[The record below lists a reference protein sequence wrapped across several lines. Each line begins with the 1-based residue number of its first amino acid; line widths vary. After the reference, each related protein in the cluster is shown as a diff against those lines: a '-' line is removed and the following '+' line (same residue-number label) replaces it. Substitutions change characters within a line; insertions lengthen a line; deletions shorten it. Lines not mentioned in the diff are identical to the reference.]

1 MSNKLRFLF
10 LVIITIVGT
19 SAESFA
25 APADGSQVRPANP
38 LAKANSDLISAANQ
52 YKASVQTLI
61 PHYEANLKTATEML
75 EKRKELLA
83 QGLVSQKDIQA
94 GEQAV
99 KDAQTQLNQAQAQL
113 TESDQLLAEA
123 TAELSKPS
131 IPAERTGRYTT
142 RAAVMRYEG
151 VGGWAL
157 TQASK
162 VESFFAAKYGR
173 QLPISAFGQSSTHNH
188 LGFDH
193 HNSIDVALH
202 PDSDEGKAL
211 IDYLRSSGIPY
222 LAFRSAIPGVATG
235 AHIHIGYPSHRMS

>member
-1 MSNKLRFLF
+1 MSNKLRFLLF
-10 LVIITIVGT
+10 VIITIVGV

-25 APADGSQVRPANP
+25 ATADGVQVRPASP
-38 LAKANSDLISAANQ
+38 IAKANSDLISAANQ

-83 QGLVSQKDIQA
+83 QGLVSQRDVDA

-99 KDAQTQLNQAQAQL
+99 KDAQVQLNQARAQL
-113 TESDQLLAEA
+113 TESDELLAEA

-131 IPAERTGRYTT
+131 IPIAKTGRYTT
-142 RAAVMRYEG
+142 RAAVLRYEG
-151 VGGWAL
+151 VGGWAI

-162 VESFFAAKYGR
+162 VESFFAGKYGR

-193 HNSIDVALH
+193 RNSIDVALH

-211 IDYLRSSGIPY
+211 IDYLRTSGIPY
-222 LAFRSAIPGVATG
+222 WAFRSAIPGVATG